1 MKSMPSL
8 RKSLFRRMQTRYGRV
23 YILPTGYGGYFIV
36 IIFIL
41 FIISLSY
48 GHSLAFA
55 STFLFVALV
64 MTSTIH
70 THFNLK
76 DVGLKNAW
84 IAEFVGADS
93 SFTIETEL
101 QNLTT
106 KKKFDLQIK
115 KGKKE
120 SKKKISLGPGESG
133 SMALTLPG
141 LPRGRYRLES
151 LTLGTTFPFGLFF
164 SWSYANADL
173 DFIVHP
179 KKAAVVWND
188 LFESGDSFED
198 SGHFA
203 SGDQDFE
210 GHSHYQDG
218 EPLGRID
225 WRVYA
230 RRNQLLKKNFISP
243 VDKEIMVTST
253 MINHLGLEKG
263 LEYMC
268 GLLYLAYEKGW
279 RFGIDWNGNR
289 IAPQAGRKQLKECLD
304 FIGGIEKE
312 VVDL

>member
-1 MKSMPSL
+1 
-8 RKSLFRRMQTRYGRV
+8 MQTRYGRV

-76 DVGLKNAW
+76 DVGLKKVW
-84 IAEFVGADS
+84 IKEFVSADA
-93 SFTIETEL
+93 SFSIEAEL
-101 QNLTT
+101 QNPTT

-115 KGKKE
+115 KGRKE
-120 SKKKISLGPGESG
+120 SEKKISLGPGESG
-133 SMALTLPG
+133 DMTLILPG
-141 LPRGRYRLES
+141 LPRGRYRIES
-151 LTLGTTFPFGLFF
+151 LTLGTTFPFGLFS

-179 KKAAVVWND
+179 KKAAVAWKD

-198 SGHFA
+198 SGHSA

-210 GHSHYQDG
+210 GHSYYQEG
-218 EPLGRID
+218 EPLNRID

-243 VDKEIMVTST
+243 VDKEIMITQA
-253 MINHLGLEKG
+253 MISHLDLEKG

-268 GLLYLAYEKGW
+268 GLLYLACEKGW
-279 RFGIDWNGNR
+279 RFGIDWEGDR
-289 IAPQAGRKQLKECLD
+289 IAPQTGRKQLKVCLD
-304 FIGGIEKE
+304 FIGGMEKE